1 METKKLI
8 RAKFGPYFLI
18 FYVITFLIFFI
29 FPKQLMS
36 NIYVLILF
44 MFANLIFVYL
54 INRFKKRH
62 TEK

>member
-18 FYVITFLIFFI
+18 FYIITFLIFFI
-29 FPKQLMS
+29 FPKQLVS

-44 MFANLIFVYL
+44 MIANFIFVYL
-54 INRFKKRH
+54 INRFKKKRA
-62 TEK
+62 EK